1 MSVSYII
8 AIVSAV
14 VLLALNL
21 IRDYGKKG
29 WFLAAILFI
38 TQEERAGEIPCPF
51 LLPWAIFRPYF
62 TVILQ
67 KIFSSVIISGT
78 LQCYHTVKLLNRTEA
93 LGKNNPY
100 PRKADK
106 GGSFYGKD
114 LYHSH
119 CSGDYSAGGQCNPE
133 LWQSELSRS
142 ADSAG
147 LPAEGKNFP
156 PKFLFCRIFYHYGFY
171 FAALCAILPLGHSV
185 SLLFPYFKK

>member
-1 MSVSYII
+1 M
-8 AIVSAV
+8 
-14 VLLALNL
+14 
-21 IRDYGKKG
+21 
-29 WFLAAILFI
+29 
-38 TQEERAGEIPCPF
+38 
-51 LLPWAIFRPYF
+51 LPWAIFRPYF

-147 LPAEGKNFP
+147 LPAEGKIFSAEV
-156 PKFLFCRIFYHYGFY
+156 FILQDFLSLRLLFCGAVCYTIIGSQRQP
-171 FAALCAILPLGHSV
+171 AV
-185 SLLFPYFKK
+185 SLFQKIKCLIIEKYRK

>member
-1 MSVSYII
+1 M
-8 AIVSAV
+8 
-14 VLLALNL
+14 
-21 IRDYGKKG
+21 
-29 WFLAAILFI
+29 
-38 TQEERAGEIPCPF
+38 
-51 LLPWAIFRPYF
+51 LPWAIFRPYF

-78 LQCYHTVKLLNRTEA
+78 LQCYHTVKLLNRAEA

-147 LPAEGKNFP
+147 LPAEGKNF
-156 PKFLFCRIFYHYGFY
+156 RRSFY
-171 FAALCAILPLGHSV
+171 FAGFSIITAFILRRCVLYYHRVTASACC
-185 SLLFPYFKK
+185 FPISKNKMPYHRKI